1 MVCRYRSQF
10 WAAEINIVIFI
21 QRLDGGSGKQGSHD
35 LVFPPV
41 TITSIARD
49 CGGSFLTAMRERAVL
64 NDFHL
69 WITPR
74 TASAPFVCVA
84 PCFEISAPYFF
95 YGRTDRIK
103 RRRHRSTYCLTLLSV
118 LHRKHSDHDL
128 YLFFFNWDSTTDQKI
143 CTSIKQSGTNV
154 TACGGINRILQI
166 FPRGQK
172 WASVSKR

>member
-84 PCFEISAPYFF
+84 PCFEISAPYFLWPHWQNKAPQAPF
-95 YGRTDRIK
+95 N
-103 RRRHRSTYCLTLLSV
+103 LLSHITV
-118 LHRKHSDHDL
+118 STAQEALWSWPLSVFLQLRL
-128 YLFFFNWDSTTDQKI
+128 NNWPKNMHVHKTI
-143 CTSIKQSGTNV
+143 
-154 TACGGINRILQI
+154 RH
-166 FPRGQK
+166 
-172 WASVSKR
+172 